1 MKLTMK
7 RVLLMAFVLMLA
19 LLVAGCN
26 GEQTPYEKND
36 ADNYKISV
44 KYDAN
49 GGVFTTNT
57 TVIVDSFNASELP
70 KNGNG
75 QPQAALITPD
85 DPARGNNAFAAER
98 TGYFLAGWYASC
110 ETAEDG
116 TQTFADRW
124 DFATDRLTVDPDKK
138 HSASEPVLTLYAAW
152 VPLYTMEIYDRAD
165 PEKPLTTFQLDPSE
179 SMEFIL
185 PHWDAETG
193 AMNMERFP
201 SLENKT
207 FEAAYLDAEGE
218 QPITEA
224 VITHPGSFDPETA
237 TTHNANLQIYMDL
250 VDGTWF
256 HIYNTDQFIKNAR
269 LSGSYVLHEDLD
281 FTDKIWPS
289 VLMYGNFTGTI
300 EGNGHKITNVML
312 EQTNNSK
319 TNAGLFGALTETAV
333 VKDLTFSNVNLT
345 IKSGTRVAGTS
356 YGVLAGTVSANA
368 QLSDIYLLDST
379 LTVGKDAYFGT
390 DDYVIGTVFGTGSVE
405 LAQAQVE
412 VIYEVQT
419 QE

>member
-1 MKLTMK
+1 MKLKMK
-7 RVLLMAFVLMLA
+7 RVLLMAFVLCLA
-19 LLVAGCN
+19 ALVAGCN

-57 TVIVDSFNASELP
+57 TVIVDSFNADQLP
-70 KNGNG
+70 KDENG

-85 DPARGNNAFAAER
+85 DPARGSNAFTAER

-110 ETAEDG
+110 ETADDG
-116 TQTFADRW
+116 TQTFAQPW
-124 DFATDRLTVDPDKK
+124 NFETDRLTVDPDGK

-152 VPLYTMEIYDRAD
+152 VPLYTMEVYDRANTD
-165 PEKPLTTFQLDPSE
+165 EPLATFQLDPAE
-179 SMEFIL
+179 GMEFTM
-185 PHWDAETG
+185 PHWDTETG

-201 SLENKT
+201 TVEGKT
-207 FEAAYLDAEGE
+207 FENAYYDSLGT

-237 TTHNANLQIYMDL
+237 AAQNTTLQVYMDM

-269 LSGSYVLHEDLD
+269 LSGSYVIHEDLD

-289 VLMYGNFTGTI
+289 VFMYGNFTGTI
-300 EGNGHKITNVML
+300 QGNGHKITNVVL

-333 VKDLTFSNVNLT
+333 VKDLTFANVDMT
-345 IKSGTRVAGTS
+345 IRSGTRVAGTS
-356 YGVLAGTVSANA
+356 YGVLAGTVSKDAR
-368 QLSDIYLLDST
+368 LLGVCLLDST
-379 LTVGKDAYFGT
+379 LTVSLDAYFGT

-405 LAQAQVE
+405 LDQAQVE
-412 VIYEVQT
+412 VIYEAERQ
-419 QE
+419 